1 MSLSTAITKKDKKL
15 LTEVVNKAVSIYG
28 AKQPAE
34 PSIETVNGPMQ
45 VSMAVGIDK
54 KAYWV
59 LAIQAYTEIVNT
71 PLQDG
76 CDEQVEIAKLIANNA
91 TLRAITA
98 EPKKSKGLL

>member
-1 MSLSTAITKKDKKL
+1 MSLSKAITNKDKKL
-15 LTEVVNKAVSIYG
+15 LREVVDKAVSIYG

-71 PLQDG
+71 PLPSKGD
-76 CDEQVEIAKLIANNA
+76 DQVEIAKLIAGNEV
-91 TLRAITA
+91 LRALTA
-98 EPKKSKGLL
+98 KPKKTNGLL